1 VIPKEACDAL
11 NFTIAVRRAD
21 PDHHLNRPFQSLLR
35 HALLSRAYKDAFQNE
50 ARAIT
55 GITDV
60 NLLTT
65 EVTHVANRRDR
76 IAGIASSGKFAGVAV
91 QHRLGILPKW
101 RIRFSPG
108 CPHYSCSNGQDLSP
122 ADEVEAFD
130 ILGHAS

>member
-1 VIPKEACDAL
+1 MKGEDEHREATGYQNGAR
-11 NFTIAVRRAD
+11 VR
-21 PDHHLNRPFQSLLR
+21 
-35 HALLSRAYKDAFQNE
+35 
-50 ARAIT
+50 T

-76 IAGIASSGKFAGVAV
+76 VAGIASSGEFAGVAV

-101 RIRFSPG
+101 RIRFSPA

-122 ADEVEAFD
+122 ADEVKRSTSWQMPLRGD
-130 ILGHAS
+130 IQC